1 MPRINNMF
9 ECANDEEVRYSYEEL
24 VAYWHRDFRPD
35 EPRIPL
41 VPMCT
46 YKGNIPSERCIR
58 SHTLRRFG
66 WEHDTENQPVVMKG
80 AWEIMV
86 NKYSTRRDFNDEVRD
101 RFLRFYKATILNLAD
116 AQKWKE
122 KIDTLMHKDVGKRY
136 LYRRTNNDGMR
147 INLGYM
153 YAEKEYNHTVFIFG
167 IRYHFLDRE
176 KVQVIKAIYRHIK
189 KLSTLTNLSKEKEK
203 WQQLIQQA
211 I

>member
-1 MPRINNMF
+1 MF
-9 ECANDEEVRYSYEEL
+9 EHLKCANDEDVRYSYEDI
-24 VAYWHRDFRPD
+24 VAYLHEDHRPD

-41 VPMCT
+41 VPRCT
-46 YKGNIPSERCIR
+46 YKGAIPNALRLNY
-58 SHTLRRFG
+58 HTLRKFNS
-66 WEHDTENQPVVMKG
+66 EYDSEIEPVVMKG

-86 NKYSTRRDFNDEVRD
+86 NKYPSRREFNDEVRD

-122 KIDTLMHKDVGKRY
+122 KIDTLMYKDVRKRR

-147 INLGYM
+147 INLGYL
-153 YAEKEYNHTVFIFG
+153 YSEANCTIFVFG
-167 IRYHFLDRE
+167 IRYAFIERE
-176 KVQVIKAIYRHIK
+176 QLQVIKAIYRHIK
-189 KLSTLTNLSKEKEK
+189 KLTTLTNPNEEKDK

>member
-1 MPRINNMF
+1 MNNMF
-9 ECANDEEVRYSYEEL
+9 ECANDEDVRYSYEDI
-24 VAYWHRDFRPD
+24 VAYLHEDHRPD

-41 VPMCT
+41 VPRCT
-46 YKGNIPSERCIR
+46 YKGAIPNALRLNY
-58 SHTLRRFG
+58 HTLRKFNS
-66 WEHDTENQPVVMKG
+66 EYDSEIEPVVMKG

-86 NKYSTRRDFNDEVRD
+86 NKYSSRRAFNDEVRD

-122 KIDTLMHKDVGKRY
+122 KIDTLMYKDVGKRR

-147 INLGYM
+147 INLGYL
-153 YAEKEYNHTVFIFG
+153 YSEANCTIFVFG
-167 IRYHFLDRE
+167 IRYAFIERE
-176 KVQVIKAIYRHIK
+176 QLQVIKAIYRHIK
-189 KLSTLTNLSKEKEK
+189 KLSMLTNLSKEKEK

>member
-9 ECANDEEVRYSYEEL
+9 ECANDEDVRYSYEDI
-24 VAYWHRDFRPD
+24 VAYLHEDYRPD

-41 VPMCT
+41 VPRCT
-46 YKGNIPSERCIR
+46 YKGNIPSERRIKY
-58 SHTLRRFG
+58 HTLRRFG
-66 WEHDTENQPVVMKG
+66 WEHDTENQPVIMKG

-86 NKYSTRRDFNDEVRD
+86 NKYSSRREFNDEVRD
-101 RFLRFYKATILNLAD
+101 RFLRFYKATILNYAD

-122 KIDTLMHKDVGKRY
+122 KIDTLMHKDVRKRY

-147 INLGYM
+147 INLGYL
-153 YAEKEYNHTVFIFG
+153 YAERENNHTVFIFG
-167 IRYHFLDRE
+167 IGYHFIDRE

>member
-1 MPRINNMF
+1 MNNMF
-9 ECANDEEVRYSYEEL
+9 ECANDEDVRYSYEDI
-24 VAYWHRDFRPD
+24 VAYLHEDHRPD

-41 VPMCT
+41 VPRCT
-46 YKGNIPSERCIR
+46 YKGAIPNALRLNY
-58 SHTLRRFG
+58 HTLRKFNS
-66 WEHDTENQPVVMKG
+66 EYDSEIEPVIMKG

-86 NKYSTRRDFNDEVRD
+86 NKYSSRRAFNDEVRD

-122 KIDTLMHKDVGKRY
+122 KIDTLMYKDVGKRR

-147 INLGYM
+147 INLGYL
-153 YAEKEYNHTVFIFG
+153 YSEANCTIFVFG
-167 IRYHFLDRE
+167 IRYAFIERE
-176 KVQVIKAIYRHIK
+176 QLQVIKAIYRHIK

>member
-1 MPRINNMF
+1 
-9 ECANDEEVRYSYEEL
+9 
-24 VAYWHRDFRPD
+24 
-35 EPRIPL
+35 
-41 VPMCT
+41 
-46 YKGNIPSERCIR
+46 
-58 SHTLRRFG
+58 
-66 WEHDTENQPVVMKG
+66 MKG

-122 KIDTLMHKDVGKRY
+122 KIDTLMYKDVGKRR

-147 INLGYM
+147 INLGYL
-153 YAEKEYNHTVFIFG
+153 YSEANCTIFVFG
-167 IRYHFLDRE
+167 IRYAFIERE
-176 KVQVIKAIYRHIK
+176 QLQVIKAIYRHRK

>member
-1 MPRINNMF
+1 MNSMF
-9 ECANDEEVRYSYEEL
+9 ECANDEKVRYSYEDI

-46 YKGNIPSERCIR
+46 YKGNIPSERCIK

-86 NKYSTRRDFNDEVRD
+86 NKYSTRRDFNDEVRG
-101 RFLRFYKATILNLAD
+101 RFLRFYKATILSYKD

-122 KIDTLMHKDVGKRY
+122 KIDTLMHKDVRKRY
-136 LYRRTNNDGMR
+136 WYRRTNNDGMR
-147 INLGYM
+147 INLGYL
-153 YAEKEYNHTVFIFG
+153 YSEANRTIVVFG
-167 IRYHFLDRE
+167 IRYAFIERE
-176 KVQVIKAIYRHIK
+176 QLQVIKAIYRHIK

>member
-1 MPRINNMF
+1 MNNMF
-9 ECANDEEVRYSYEEL
+9 ECANDEDFRYSYEDI
-24 VAYWHRDFRPD
+24 VAYLHEDHRPD

-41 VPMCT
+41 VPRCT
-46 YKGNIPSERCIR
+46 YKGAIPNALRLNY
-58 SHTLRRFG
+58 HTLRKFNS
-66 WEHDTENQPVVMKG
+66 EYDSEIEPVIMKG

-86 NKYSTRRDFNDEVRD
+86 NKYSSRRAFNDEVRD

-122 KIDTLMHKDVGKRY
+122 KIDTLMYKDVGKRR

-147 INLGYM
+147 INLGYL
-153 YAEKEYNHTVFIFG
+153 YSEANCTIFVFG
-167 IRYHFLDRE
+167 IRYAFIERE
-176 KVQVIKAIYRHIK
+176 QLQVIKAIYRHIK
-189 KLSTLTNLSKEKEK
+189 KLSMLTNLSKEKEK

>member
-1 MPRINNMF
+1 MNNMF
-9 ECANDEEVRYSYEEL
+9 ECANDEDVRYSYEDI
-24 VAYWHRDFRPD
+24 VAYLHEDHRPD

-41 VPMCT
+41 VPRCT
-46 YKGNIPSERCIR
+46 YKGAIPNALRLNY
-58 SHTLRRFG
+58 HTLRKFNS
-66 WEHDTENQPVVMKG
+66 EYDSEIEPVVMKG

-86 NKYSTRRDFNDEVRD
+86 NKYPSRREFNDEVRD

>member
-9 ECANDEEVRYSYEEL
+9 ECANDENVRYSYEDI
-24 VAYWHRDFRPD
+24 VAYLHEDHRPD

-41 VPMCT
+41 VPRCT
-46 YKGNIPSERCIR
+46 YKGAIPNALRLNY
-58 SHTLRRFG
+58 HTLRRFG

-86 NKYSTRRDFNDEVRD
+86 NKYSSRRAFNDEVRD

-116 AQKWKE
+116 AQKWKG
-122 KIDTLMHKDVGKRY
+122 KIDTLMYKDVGKRR

-147 INLGYM
+147 INLGYL
-153 YAEKEYNHTVFIFG
+153 YSEANCTIFVFG
-167 IRYHFLDRE
+167 IRYAFIERE
-176 KVQVIKAIYRHIK
+176 RLQVIKAIYRHIK

>member
-1 MPRINNMF
+1 MNNMF
-9 ECANDEEVRYSYEEL
+9 ECANDEDVRYSYEDI
-24 VAYWHRDFRPD
+24 VAYLHEDHRPD

-41 VPMCT
+41 VPRCT
-46 YKGNIPSERCIR
+46 YKGAIPNALRLNY
-58 SHTLRRFG
+58 HTLRKFNS
-66 WEHDTENQPVVMKG
+66 EYDSEIEPVIMKG

-86 NKYSTRRDFNDEVRD
+86 NKYSSRRAFNDEVRD

-122 KIDTLMHKDVGKRY
+122 KIDTLMYKDVGKRR

-147 INLGYM
+147 INLGYL
-153 YAEKEYNHTVFIFG
+153 YSEANCTIFVFG
-167 IRYHFLDRE
+167 IRYAFIERE
-176 KVQVIKAIYRHIK
+176 RLQVIKAIYRHIK

>member
-1 MPRINNMF
+1 MNNMF
-9 ECANDEEVRYSYEEL
+9 ECANDEDVRYSYEDI
-24 VAYWHRDFRPD
+24 VAYLHEDHRPD

-41 VPMCT
+41 VPRCT
-46 YKGNIPSERCIR
+46 YKGAIPNALRLNY
-58 SHTLRRFG
+58 HTLRKFNS
-66 WEHDTENQPVVMKG
+66 EYDSEIEPVIMKG

-122 KIDTLMHKDVGKRY
+122 KIDTLMYKDVGKRR

-147 INLGYM
+147 INLGYL
-153 YAEKEYNHTVFIFG
+153 YSEANCTIFVFG
-167 IRYHFLDRE
+167 IRYAFIERE
-176 KVQVIKAIYRHIK
+176 QLQVIKAIYRHIK
-189 KLSTLTNLSKEKEK
+189 KLSMLTNLSKEKEK